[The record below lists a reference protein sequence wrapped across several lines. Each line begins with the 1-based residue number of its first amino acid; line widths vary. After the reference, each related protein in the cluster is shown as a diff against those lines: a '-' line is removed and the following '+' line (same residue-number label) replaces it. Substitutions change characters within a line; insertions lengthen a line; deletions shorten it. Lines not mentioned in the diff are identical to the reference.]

1 MEISQE
7 MLRQLMQTSRVP
19 TRVVSSDIIAQA
31 LEENGWV
38 KSIAGDAEFNKAVSA
53 IQAMFSSG
61 RGLLVTGDAG
71 CGKTQLI
78 SAIRDWLNSGTLNW
92 MYCKEPKDV
101 NYMRYDDDAIKGDVF
116 VDDIGCEEIIR
127 EYGNIV
133 DVVGDYIQRYHY
145 RGNGRFIATTNLN
158 SQQINE
164 RYGARCLDRLL
175 EMCVVLKLNGKTKRE
190 RIVYA

>member
-71 CGKTQLI
+71 CGKTQLM
-78 SAIRDWLNSGTLNW
+78 SALRDWLNSDTLNW
-92 MYCKEPKDV
+92 MYCKEPKDI
-101 NYMRYDDDAIKGDVF
+101 NYMRYDDDAIKGNVF

-127 EYGNIV
+127 EYGNII

-145 RGNGRFIATTNLN
+145 RGTGRFIATTNLN

>member
-101 NYMRYDDDAIKGDVF
+101 NYMRYDDDAIKGNVF

-145 RGNGRFIATTNLN
+145 RGTGRFIATTNLN

>member
-1 MEISQE
+1 

-31 LEENGWV
+31 LEKNGWV

-71 CGKTQLI
+71 CGKTQLM
-78 SAIRDWLNSGTLNW
+78 SALRDWLNSDTLNW
-92 MYCKEPKDV
+92 IYCKEPKDI
-101 NYMRYDDDAIKGDVF
+101 NYMRYDDDAIEGNVF

-127 EYGNIV
+127 EYGNII

-145 RGNGRFIATTNLN
+145 RGTGRFIATTNLN

>member
-7 MLRQLMQTSRVP
+7 MLRQLTQTSRVP
-19 TRVVSSDIIAQA
+19 TRMVSSDIIAKN
-31 LEENGWV
+31 LEKHGWV

-71 CGKTQLI
+71 CGKTQLM
-78 SAIRDWLNSGTLNW
+78 SALRDWLNSDTLNW

-101 NYMRYDDDAIKGDVF
+101 NYMRYDDDAIKGNVS

-127 EYGNIV
+127 EYGNII

-145 RGNGRFIATTNLN
+145 RGTGRFIATTNLN
-158 SQQINE
+158 SQQVNE

>member
-71 CGKTQLI
+71 CGKTQLM

-92 MYCKEPKDV
+92 MYCKEPKDI
-101 NYMRYDDDAIKGDVF
+101 NYMRYDDDAIKGNVF

-127 EYGNIV
+127 EYGNII

>member
-71 CGKTQLI
+71 CGKTQLM
-78 SAIRDWLNSGTLNW
+78 SAIRDWLNRGTLNW

-101 NYMRYDDDAIKGDVF
+101 NYMRYDDDAIKGNVF

>member
-71 CGKTQLI
+71 CGKTQLM

-101 NYMRYDDDAIKGDVF
+101 NYMRYDDDAIKGNVF

-127 EYGNIV
+127 EYGNII

-145 RGNGRFIATTNLN
+145 RGTGRFIATTNLN

>member
-71 CGKTQLI
+71 CGKTQLM
-78 SAIRDWLNSGTLNW
+78 SALRDWLNSDTLNW

-101 NYMRYDDDAIKGDVF
+101 NYMRYDDDAIKGNVF

>member
-71 CGKTQLI
+71 CGKTQLM

-92 MYCKEPKDV
+92 MYCKEPKDI
-101 NYMRYDDDAIKGDVF
+101 NYMRYDDDAIKGNVF

-127 EYGNIV
+127 EYGNII

-145 RGNGRFIATTNLN
+145 RGTGRFIATTNLN

>member
-1 MEISQE
+1 

>member
-7 MLRQLMQTSRVP
+7 MLRQLTQTSRVP
-19 TRVVSSDIIAQA
+19 TRMVSSDIIAQA

-71 CGKTQLI
+71 CGKTQLM
-78 SAIRDWLNSGTLNW
+78 SALRDWLNSDTLNW
-92 MYCKEPKDV
+92 MYCKEPKDI
-101 NYMRYDDDAIKGDVF
+101 NYMRYDDDAIKGNVF

-127 EYGNIV
+127 EYGNII

-145 RGNGRFIATTNLN
+145 RGTGRFIATTNLN
-158 SQQINE
+158 SQQVNE

>member
-7 MLRQLMQTSRVP
+7 MLRQLTQTSRVP
-19 TRVVSSDIIAQA
+19 TRMVSSDIIAKN
-31 LEENGWV
+31 LEKHGWV

-71 CGKTQLI
+71 CGKTQLM
-78 SAIRDWLNSGTLNW
+78 SALRDWLNSDTLNW

-101 NYMRYDDDAIKGDVF
+101 NYMRYDDDAIKGNVF

-127 EYGNIV
+127 EYGNII

-145 RGNGRFIATTNLN
+145 RGTGRFIATTNLN

>member
-1 MEISQE
+1 

-92 MYCKEPKDV
+92 MYCKEPKDI
-101 NYMRYDDDAIKGDVF
+101 NYMRYDDDAIKGNVF

-127 EYGNIV
+127 EYGNII

-145 RGNGRFIATTNLN
+145 RGTGRFIATTNLN

>member
-38 KSIAGDAEFNKAVSA
+38 KSIAGDTEFNKAVSA

-71 CGKTQLI
+71 CGKTQLM

-101 NYMRYDDDAIKGDVF
+101 NYMRYDDDAIKGNVF

>member
-7 MLRQLMQTSRVP
+7 MLRQLTQTSRVP
-19 TRVVSSDIIAQA
+19 TRMVSSDIIAKN
-31 LEENGWV
+31 LEKHGWV

-71 CGKTQLI
+71 CGKTQLM
-78 SAIRDWLNSGTLNW
+78 SALRDWLNSDTLNW

-101 NYMRYDDDAIKGDVF
+101 NYMRYDDDAIKGNVF

-127 EYGNIV
+127 EYGNII

-145 RGNGRFIATTNLN
+145 RGTGRFIATTNLN
-158 SQQINE
+158 SQQVNE

>member
-71 CGKTQLI
+71 CGKTQLM

-101 NYMRYDDDAIKGDVF
+101 NYMRYDDDAIKGNVF

-145 RGNGRFIATTNLN
+145 RGTGRFIATTNLN

>member
-71 CGKTQLI
+71 CGKTQLM
-78 SAIRDWLNSGTLNW
+78 SALRDWLNSDTLNW
-92 MYCKEPKDV
+92 MYCKEPKDI
-101 NYMRYDDDAIKGDVF
+101 NYMRYDDDAIKGNVF

-127 EYGNIV
+127 EYGNII

>member
-71 CGKTQLI
+71 CGKTQLM
-78 SAIRDWLNSGTLNW
+78 SALRDWLNSDTLNW
-92 MYCKEPKDV
+92 MYCKEPKDI
-101 NYMRYDDDAIKGDVF
+101 NYMRYDDDAIKGNVF

-145 RGNGRFIATTNLN
+145 RGTGRFIATTNLN

>member
-71 CGKTQLI
+71 CGKTQLM

-101 NYMRYDDDAIKGDVF
+101 NYMRYDDDAIKGNVF

>member
-71 CGKTQLI
+71 CGKTQLM
-78 SAIRDWLNSGTLNW
+78 SALRDWLNSDTLNW
-92 MYCKEPKDV
+92 MYCKEPKDI
-101 NYMRYDDDAIKGDVF
+101 NYMRYDDDAIKGNVF

>member
-7 MLRQLMQTSRVP
+7 MLRQLTQTSRVP
-19 TRVVSSDIIAQA
+19 TRMVSSDIIAKN
-31 LEENGWV
+31 LEKHGWV

-71 CGKTQLI
+71 CGKTQLM
-78 SAIRDWLNSGTLNW
+78 SALRDWLNSDTLNW
-92 MYCKEPKDV
+92 MYCKEPKDI
-101 NYMRYDDDAIKGDVF
+101 NYMRYDDDAIKGNVF

-127 EYGNIV
+127 EYGNII

-145 RGNGRFIATTNLN
+145 RGTGRFIATTNLN

>member
-19 TRVVSSDIIAQA
+19 TQMVSSDIIAKN
-31 LEENGWV
+31 LEKHGWV

-71 CGKTQLI
+71 CGKTQLM
-78 SAIRDWLNSGTLNW
+78 SALRDWLNSDTLNW
-92 MYCKEPKDV
+92 MYCKEPKDI
-101 NYMRYDDDAIKGDVF
+101 NYMRYDDDAIKGNVF

-127 EYGNIV
+127 EYGNII

-145 RGNGRFIATTNLN
+145 RGTGRFIATTNLN
-158 SQQINE
+158 SQQVNE

>member
-71 CGKTQLI
+71 CGKTQLM
-78 SAIRDWLNSGTLNW
+78 SALRDWLNSDTLNW

-101 NYMRYDDDAIKGDVF
+101 NYMRYDDDAIKGNVF

-127 EYGNIV
+127 EYGNII

-145 RGNGRFIATTNLN
+145 RGTGRFIATTNLN

>member
-71 CGKTQLI
+71 CGKTQLM

-92 MYCKEPKDV
+92 MYCKEPKDI
-101 NYMRYDDDAIKGDVF
+101 NYMRYDDDAIKGNVF

-145 RGNGRFIATTNLN
+145 RGTGRFIATTNLN